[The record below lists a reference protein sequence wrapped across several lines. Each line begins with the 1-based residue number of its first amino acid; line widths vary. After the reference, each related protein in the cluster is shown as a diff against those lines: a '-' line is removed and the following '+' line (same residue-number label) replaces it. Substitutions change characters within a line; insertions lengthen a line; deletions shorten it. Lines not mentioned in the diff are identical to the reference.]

1 MAVSRSGAAPRAYYH
16 RGQSTVAM
24 ALIIVIIIAFV
35 VFSDLAVEEAEKLFI
50 CPPPHLASLMAGSL
64 VGEAP
69 MDALIDTALQRM
81 QTATQSG
88 ARCELGAALCT
99 RTTAPV
105 RRSRN
110 SGERSRRTRR

>member
-50 CPPPHLASLMAGSL
+50 CPPPTWR
-64 VGEAP
+64 P
-69 MDALIDTALQRM
+69 
-81 QTATQSG
+81 
-88 ARCELGAALCT
+88 
-99 RTTAPV
+99 
-105 RRSRN
+105 
-110 SGERSRRTRR
+110 